1 MHRSAAVFTVV
12 SNTVMIRLMER
23 FMRKLHSRNLR
34 LNGMDMPFMSV
45 VYGPRNCTAEAAVD
59 FAEVVVVRCHAACQ
73 EAAAAAAD
81 TLEAS

>member
-12 SNTVMIRLMER
+12 SNTIMIRLRGHTRE
-23 FMRKLHSRNLR
+23 HSRNLC
-34 LNGMDMPFMSV
+34 LNRVFLPCMSV

-59 FAEVVVVRCHAACQ
+59 FAEVVVVVRCHAACQ
-73 EAAAAAAD
+73 EAAVAAAD

>member
-1 MHRSAAVFTVV
+1 
-12 SNTVMIRLMER
+12 
-23 FMRKLHSRNLR
+23 
-34 LNGMDMPFMSV
+34 MPQWDGHALMSV

-73 EAAAAAAD
+73 EAAVAAAD

>member
-12 SNTVMIRLMER
+12 INTVMLRLRGHTRE
-23 FMRKLHSRNLR
+23 HSRNLC
-34 LNGMDMPFMSV
+34 LNRVFLPGMSV

-59 FAEVVVVRCHAACQ
+59 FAEVVVVVVRCHAACQ
-73 EAAAAAAD
+73 EAAAAAD